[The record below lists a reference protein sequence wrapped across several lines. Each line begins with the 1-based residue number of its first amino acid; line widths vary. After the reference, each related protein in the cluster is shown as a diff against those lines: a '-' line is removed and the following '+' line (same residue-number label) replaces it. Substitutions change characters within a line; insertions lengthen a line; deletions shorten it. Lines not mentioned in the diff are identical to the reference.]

1 MFEGSIFDI
10 SASALTAE
18 RLRLDII
25 SNNIANVNTT
35 RTPEGGPYKRQMPV
49 FEPRSG
55 NFGQFLDA
63 IRKKTGPG
71 VALGVKVATI
81 AEDSS
86 PPRLVYD
93 PTHVD
98 ANADGY
104 VAFPDINI
112 VKEMVDMISAS
123 RAYEANVTALNEA
136 KAMMQNALGI
146 GRV

>member
-1 MFEGSIFDI
+1 MFEGSAFDI
-10 SASALTAE
+10 SASGLTAE
-18 RLRLDII
+18 RLRLDTIA
-25 SNNIANVNTT
+25 NNIANVNTT
-35 RTPEGGPYKRQMPV
+35 RTKEGGPYRRQMPV
-49 FEPRSG
+49 FEPRAASFEELVRAFSG
-55 NFGQFLDA
+55 
-63 IRKKTGPG
+63 KKGAP
-71 VALGVKVATI
+71 VSLGVRVQAI
-81 AEDSS
+81 VEDST

-93 PTHVD
+93 PSHPD

-136 KAMMQNALGI
+136 KTIMQSALNI